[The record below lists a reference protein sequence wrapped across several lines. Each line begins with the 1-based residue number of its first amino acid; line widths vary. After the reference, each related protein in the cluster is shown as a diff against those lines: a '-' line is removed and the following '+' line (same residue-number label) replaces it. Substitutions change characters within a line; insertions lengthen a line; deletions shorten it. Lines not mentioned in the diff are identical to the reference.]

1 MQDSDPYSKL
11 IDSLDFGEV
20 IPVDED
26 SHQVKFRDLT
36 LLTRNDPKRGALRLS
51 VRLGVP
57 HEKLGYGLI
66 PLLLEANDEPA
77 TFMVG
82 NLAIDADTNEVM
94 LVREDSLT
102 AVDATA
108 ITEFCVL
115 AQMWSEV
122 VADYNNSARR
132 KLAAAS

>member
-1 MQDSDPYSKL
+1 MQTSDHYRKL
-11 IDSLDFGEV
+11 IDSLDFGEAV
-20 IPVDED
+20 AVDEN

-36 LLTRNDPKRGALRLS
+36 LLTRNDAERGTLRLS
-51 VRLGVP
+51 VRLGSP
-57 HEKLGYGLI
+57 HEQLGYGLI

-82 NLAIDADTNEVM
+82 NLAIDADTNEVL
-94 LVREDSLT
+94 LVREDRLV
-102 AVDATA
+102 ALDNAT

-122 VADYNNSARR
+122 VADYNENARR